1 MIKKFLADHSITT
14 HSLAVVFAFLFAAY
28 FQVPAFHDLLFRW
41 YGLLPQGGKELVST
55 GIALW
60 MWYRNSQAKTTS

>member
-28 FQVPAFHDLLFRW
+28 FQVPAFHDYLFHI
-41 YGLLPQGGKELVST
+41 YGLLPQFGKET
-55 GIALW
+55 IATALALYA
-60 MWYRNSQAKTTS
+60 WYRKSNPQ